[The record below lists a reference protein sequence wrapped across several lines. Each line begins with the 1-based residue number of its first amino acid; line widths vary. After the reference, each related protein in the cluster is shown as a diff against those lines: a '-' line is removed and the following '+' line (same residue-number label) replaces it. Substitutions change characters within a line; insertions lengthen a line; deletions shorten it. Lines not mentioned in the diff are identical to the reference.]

1 MKINHKFLGRPK
13 KVEPSSAPK
22 VLLDGEPYPLD
33 FWNYNVNPIVG
44 YYVPSRLHYDS
55 EKIKT
60 KKIKDKNK
68 IT

>member
-22 VLLDGEPYPLD
+22 VLLDGEPYPVD